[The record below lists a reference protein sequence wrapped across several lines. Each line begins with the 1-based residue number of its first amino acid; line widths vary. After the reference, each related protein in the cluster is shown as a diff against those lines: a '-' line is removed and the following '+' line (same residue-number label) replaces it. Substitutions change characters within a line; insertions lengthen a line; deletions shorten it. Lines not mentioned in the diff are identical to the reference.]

1 MNILLA
7 GASGFL
13 GTALRRRLTEEG
25 HTTARLVRS
34 EPAGPDE
41 YRWNPYQSDLPA
53 NALTGVHAVVNLA
66 GAPIAHWPWTASY
79 RKQLLTSRVAT
90 TETIAGAISRLNG
103 ELPALVNASGVGV
116 YGPDRGDELLDE
128 SSAAGDGFLAGVVVQ
143 WEAATQAATDAGA
156 RVVMARTSVVL
167 DKAGGALQVLR
178 RPFLLGVGGRL
189 GGGRQWFPTVS
200 LEDYLR
206 AVTRAVTDTEMS
218 GPYNIVAPKPAT
230 NAELTALMGKLLRR
244 PTLLRVPALPLKVLM
259 GELSG
264 ELLGSLRVL
273 PGRLLDAGFEFAHP
287 DLESQ
292 LRAALA

>member
-41 YRWNPYQSDLPA
+41 HRWNPYQSDLPA

-90 TETIAGAISRLNG
+90 TETIAGAISRLDG

-167 DKAGGALQVLR
+167 DKAGGAFQVLR

-230 NAELTALMGKLLRR
+230 NAELTALMGKLLHR

-273 PGRLLDAGFEFAHP
+273 PGRLFDAGFEFAHP